1 MQYKHL
7 INHGSIRASPT
18 DNSLNRH
25 KSPSHSLIPAKIVAS
40 INKDNLYSM
49 NGIGWGLLGAVLIG
63 ASDCIARVTAQRV
76 ASSILFLII
85 MGLSLLV
92 LSVWLLTTN
101 DWPAWDTWGWTA
113 SAISGVLNLVALYF
127 LYKALARGPVA
138 LASPAA
144 STFTVLLVLLNILTG
159 QPWSWLQIL
168 AMIVVFAG
176 VAMLARP
183 TAVDAQVKH
192 YDASWLRVTAFYG
205 LLAALAVSLRM
216 FLAQEA
222 GSSLGAMHALYLNR
236 LFALLGAI
244 VLILFVLL
252 KDNSMQWPRGRL
264 FNLVLVQA
272 VLETGALGSFLIGS
286 KGEGRIAAAI
296 GFSAFAAATAVFA
309 WIWLGEKIGWQRGV
323 WIIVVVGGVMLAVAG
338 QVS

>member
-1 MQYKHL
+1 MSGL
-7 INHGSIRASPT
+7 A
-18 DNSLNRH
+18 
-25 KSPSHSLIPAKIVAS
+25 
-40 INKDNLYSM
+40 
-49 NGIGWGLLGAVLIG
+49 WGLLGALLIG
-63 ASDCIARVTAQRV
+63 ASDCVARVTAQRV

-85 MGLSLLV
+85 MGLSLLA
-92 LSVWLLTTN
+92 LSAWLLTTN
-101 DWPAWDTWGWTA
+101 DWPAWDAWGWTA
-113 SAISGVLNLVALYF
+113 SAISGLLNLVALYF

-159 QPWSWLQIL
+159 QPWSWLQII
-168 AMIVVFAG
+168 AMIVVFIG

-183 TAVDAQVKH
+183 TEVDAQVKH
-192 YDASWLRVTAFYG
+192 YDATWLRTTAYYG

-222 GSSLGAMHALYLNR
+222 GSSLGPMHALYLNR
-236 LFALLGAI
+236 LFALLGALALVLV
-244 VLILFVLL
+244 VLIRHKSVT
-252 KDNSMQWPRGRL
+252 WPRGRML
-264 FNLVLVQA
+264 RLVLVQA

-286 KGEGRIAAAI
+286 SGDGRIAAAI

-309 WIWLGEKIGWQRGV
+309 WIWLGEKIGWQRGI

-338 QVS
+338 